1 MLVFVLVRLDCMG
14 RLEMAVKHSLL
25 GIAAFI
31 VAACLAGDG
40 PSLMRFIVHGFG
52 WEIGR
57 EVVHGVVHHVL
68 R

>member
-1 MLVFVLVRLDCMG
+1 MVLLRLDCIG
-14 RLEMAVKHSLL
+14 RVEMAVKYSLL

-31 VAACLAGDG
+31 VVAACMAGDG
-40 PSLMRFIVHGFG
+40 PSLMRSIVHGFG

>member
-1 MLVFVLVRLDCMG
+1 
-14 RLEMAVKHSLL
+14 MAVKYSLL

-31 VAACLAGDG
+31 VVVACMAGDD
-40 PSLMRFIVHGFG
+40 PSLMRSIVHGFG

-57 EVVHGVVHHVL
+57 DVVHGVVHRML

>member
-1 MLVFVLVRLDCMG
+1 
-14 RLEMAVKHSLL
+14 MAVKYSLL

-31 VAACLAGDG
+31 VVVACMAGDG
-40 PSLMRFIVHGFG
+40 PSLMRSIIHGFR

>member
-1 MLVFVLVRLDCMG
+1 LELV
-14 RLEMAVKHSLL
+14 VKYSLL

-31 VAACLAGDG
+31 VVAACMAGDG
-40 PSLMRFIVHGFG
+40 PSLMRSIAHGFG